1 MKKHQSNLLHS
12 LALPALLAVATFAA
26 APATAQILPTYDNAN
41 IPVVEG
47 RIRLAPKNFGVALFG
62 PDREAYVD
70 GPAAFTATVSTQ
82 NADSFR
88 EIGNPLFPVFNG
100 STSIKLQTRK
110 LTTAQIVRGRLSQQG
125 ITDPR
130 GYRLLWRAK
139 TGNTAAA
146 FTRDGGEGLLVGRL
160 GVQLGFSVADWLY
173 VQFIGDGQSLLESG
187 SYLIAS
193 SGNPQQITRWEA
205 RRSGFILSD
214 VEIGLD
220 LNNPRLNLDG
230 LVRIKRTLKINR
242 SPNFGDDFV
251 GFPYETGTISG
262 RISGFGPIPP

>member
-1 MKKHQSNLLHS
+1 MKKHQSNSLHS

-26 APATAQILPTYDNAN
+26 VPATAQIRPDYDNAN

-82 NADSFR
+82 NAASFR
-88 EIGNPLFPVFNG
+88 EIGSPLFPLFNG

-110 LTTAQIVRGRLSQQG
+110 LTTAQIIRGRLSQQG

-139 TGNTAAA
+139 TDNMAAA

-173 VQFIGDGQSLLESG
+173 VGFINNGRSLLEGG
-187 SYLIAS
+187 SYLVAS
-193 SGNPQQITRWEA
+193 SGNPPEITRWKGS
-205 RRSGFILSD
+205 RSGFIESEVD
-214 VEIGLD
+214 VGPD

-242 SPNFGDDFV
+242 SRNFGDDFV

-262 RISGFGPIPP
+262 RISGYGPIPP